1 MGCESG
7 YIETTNRDKF
17 IENNN
22 QYQSDVNDQ
31 IEGVD
36 TIHEINEEADD
47 NSLSISDDSA
57 ANSHQDDFRDEC
69 PICSKKLLHV
79 SKHMKRMHK
88 IKNENVESF
97 RSECFKCNRNVY
109 KLEDHVGKCNG
120 NGNNI
125 SCPICSLSIQRRSL
139 PNHTRRLHNIIMKKH
154 KCLKCN
160 KEVFDL
166 LHHDQFC
173 KANCAEK
180 VGITCPVCLK
190 KILRR
195 SFARHDHT
203 KASAASP
210 ATCEYER
217 MRDLRVKE
225 IR

>member
-1 MGCESG
+1 MG
-7 YIETTNRDKF
+7 
-17 IENNN
+17 
-22 QYQSDVNDQ
+22 
-31 IEGVD
+31 
-36 TIHEINEEADD
+36 
-47 NSLSISDDSA
+47 A

-225 IR
+225 IREEFRRLGLHKDLIELKESEKLCKKLKMNEGKKKLP